1 MKLTKLSAALFAAT
15 FAITPFS
22 FSDSAL
28 FTPSAMV
35 AEAVVATL
43 PDWIPKDF
51 DSAVE
56 FRNTYGATHID
67 NGLVCVVSVF
77 KREPVPDGQPQG
89 MLRYETQITDK
100 SVKRLRQTT
109 FGSEYSSYYYDIA
122 VFDPQKAGDF
132 DIVVTDSWAEEPD
145 PDLKYGHAL
154 ARYSFS
160 AKDDMNIT
168 VGEIQYTEEEMLL
181 IFKEIEAELDTRILG
196 ENTSPDHKRGAPHPD

>member
-28 FTPSAMV
+28 FTPFAV
-35 AEAVVATL
+35 AAEAAVATL

-100 SVKRLRQTT
+100 
-109 FGSEYSSYYYDIA
+109 
-122 VFDPQKAGDF
+122 
-132 DIVVTDSWAEEPD
+132 
-145 PDLKYGHAL
+145 
-154 ARYSFS
+154 
-160 AKDDMNIT
+160 
-168 VGEIQYTEEEMLL
+168 
-181 IFKEIEAELDTRILG
+181 
-196 ENTSPDHKRGAPHPD
+196 